1 MPGIQLK
8 TQHLLISADIAAAVF
23 GEAAQTYTV
32 YYPQQKALLLAP
44 MDDDIFPQVHKA
56 QLQMLKNRNLQGD
69 RSISLQEIIIDHE
82 LDETDRD
89 LAYVFEPGMRMLK
102 ITL

>member
-8 TQHLLISADIAAAVF
+8 TQHLLIAADIAAEVF

-32 YYPQQKALLLAP
+32 YYPQQRALLLAP
-44 MDDDIFPQVHKA
+44 MDDEIFPKVHKA
-56 QLQMLKNRNLQGD
+56 QLQMLKSRNLQGD
-69 RSISLQEIIIDHE
+69 KSISLQEIIIDHDI
-82 LDETDRD
+82 DETDRE
-89 LAYVFEPGMRMLK
+89 LEYVFQPGMSMLK